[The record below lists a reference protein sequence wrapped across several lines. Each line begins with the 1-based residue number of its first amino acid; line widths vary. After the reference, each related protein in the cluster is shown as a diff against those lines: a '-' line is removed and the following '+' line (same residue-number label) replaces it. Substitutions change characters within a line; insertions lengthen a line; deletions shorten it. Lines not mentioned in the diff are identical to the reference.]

1 MTHTPIHI
9 EPRSAWGATGANGDG
24 ALNVP
29 ATSVA
34 IHHTASNTLPATAT
48 VEQERAAMRALE
60 RTGIARFGSTISY
73 HVVVFPSGRAYEGVS
88 LNRRGQ
94 HVARH
99 NSVTRGLAFAGNFS
113 SSDPT
118 PAALATALG
127 IIEMWR
133 QSPHVIHSAP
143 TRPHSHWS
151 ATACPGRAHSALLA
165 FTPNSAP
172 QPAPAAPTPPQP
184 APAQPAP
191 AQPAP
196 TQPAGRTVEQ
206 AAREVIRGLHG
217 TGHEQRRRSLGIS
230 QADYARVRAA
240 VNALVAGRPLPAD
253 ASRVLGAP
261 ASAAP
266 APAVENPVRTVAQM
280 ADEVIRGL
288 HGVGHAARQRSL
300 GVNAA
305 TYALVRAEVN
315 RRLR

>member
-88 LNRRGQ
+88 LDRRGQ

-143 TRPHSHWS
+143 ALPHSHWS

-165 FTPNSAP
+165 FNPNSAP

-191 AQPAP
+191 AQP
-196 TQPAGRTVEQ
+196 TGRTVEQ

-217 TGHEQRRRSLGIS
+217 TGHEQRRRSLGVS
-230 QADYARVRAA
+230 QADYDRVRAV

>member
-9 EPRSAWGATGANGDG
+9 ERRSAWGATGANGDG
-24 ALNVP
+24 ALNSP

-133 QSPHVIHSAP
+133 QSPHVSSSAP
-143 TRPHSHWS
+143 VRPHSHWS

-165 FTPNSAP
+165 FNPNSAP
-172 QPAPAAPTPPQP
+172 QPAPT
-184 APAQPAP
+184 
-191 AQPAP
+191 QPAP
-196 TQPAGRTVEQ
+196 TQPTGRTVEQ
-206 AAREVIRGLHG
+206 AAREVIRGIHG
-217 TGHEQRRRSLGIS
+217 TGHEQRRRSLGLS
-230 QADYARVRAA
+230 QSDYNRVRAA

-266 APAVENPVRTVAQM
+266 APAPAAPARTVAQM

>member
-24 ALNVP
+24 ALNAP

-88 LNRRGQ
+88 LDRRGQ

-172 QPAPAAPTPPQP
+172 QPAPAAPTPT
-184 APAQPAP
+184 QPAP

-230 QADYARVRAA
+230 QADYDRVRAA

-280 ADEVIRGL
+280 TDEVIRGL

>member
-9 EPRSAWGATGANGDG
+9 ERRSAWGATGANGDG
-24 ALNVP
+24 ALNSP

-88 LNRRGQ
+88 MNRRGQ

-143 TRPHSHWS
+143 ARPHSHWS

-165 FTPNSAP
+165 FNPNSAP
-172 QPAPAAPTPPQP
+172 
-184 APAQPAP
+184 QPAP

-196 TQPAGRTVEQ
+196 TQPDPAPAVPTGRTVEQ
-206 AAREVIRGLHG
+206 AAREVIRGVHG
-217 TGHEQRRRSLGIS
+217 VGHEQRRRSLGVS
-230 QADYARVRAA
+230 QGDYDRVRAA

-266 APAVENPVRTVAQM
+266 APAPASPVRTVAQM